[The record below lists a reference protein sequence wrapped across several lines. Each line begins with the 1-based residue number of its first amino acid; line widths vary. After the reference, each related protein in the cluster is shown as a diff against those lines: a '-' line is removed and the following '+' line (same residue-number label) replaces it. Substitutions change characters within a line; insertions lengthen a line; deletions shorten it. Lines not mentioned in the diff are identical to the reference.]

1 MGIVSFKFLN
11 SFVIESGEP
20 ANIEDPLRAGLLGI
34 ESKSVVT
41 GYL

>member
-20 ANIEDPLRAGLLGI
+20 ASIEDPVRIELLVV